1 MFCNWVLRW
10 RKIKQ
15 LSENFF
21 FSCVTEWR
29 EYLWDDKLPW
39 SSGENAGNCGASRQ
53 KQPEERKWALLL
65 PPGLQHLRVAGQHC
79 QWTDRVC
86 PGIWGEVLFW
96 YWIMRTC
103 FGAPHCF
110 FFFFFIYFGFIETN
124 FCQENSFKLACPFFF
139 LIPHPHFL
147 TPPLCSYSLPP
158 SQQLTQDAALI
169 QSIPFPLN
177 CLIAQPSTRS

>member
-10 RKIKQ
+10 RKIKR

-39 SSGENAGNCGASRQ
+39 SSGENAGNCGAPRQ

-96 YWIMRTC
+96 YWIMRTVSTL
-103 FGAPHCF
+103 HIVS

-124 FCQENSFKLACPFFF
+124 FRQENSFKLACPFFF
-139 LIPHPHFL
+139 
-147 TPPLCSYSLPP
+147 
-158 SQQLTQDAALI
+158 
-169 QSIPFPLN
+169 
-177 CLIAQPSTRS
+177 